1 MFMTGKELK
10 TKVLTT
16 GHTITEISS
25 MLGMSPQALN
35 TIFNVADVK
44 TGTVEKMC
52 AALKVDMSFFYPVAP
67 AYEQTTNNTKEVHAR
82 NIGAVGSG
90 NGTDNEGAN
99 AELINK
105 LLEQLDAQRK
115 QIDKLTDNNQK
126 LMDKLLG

>member
-1 MFMTGKELK
+1 MTGKELK

-52 AALKVDMSFFYPVAP
+52 AALKVDITFFYPVAP
-67 AYEQTTNNTKEVHAR
+67 TYEQTSNNTKEVHAR

-90 NGTDNEGAN
+90 NGTVNDGDSA
-99 AELINK
+99 LVSK
-105 LLEQLDAQRK
+105 LLEELSELRK
-115 QIDKLTDNNQK
+115 TNQK